1 MGESYGAA
9 VRAPLR
15 GKPIMMKT
23 AIVVVAGLLLLPGL
37 ADASN
42 KGVKGGA
49 TLVPAADVKWSDV
62 PGNDGVQMAVLG
74 GAPDKG
80 ASHFLIKLSPGKTV
94 PLHFHNP
101 DHYAYVV
108 AGTMTFD
115 ADGKEVSLPPG
126 SYFSF
131 IGKKKHT
138 TRCDAGAECVIF
150 MDARGKWDVVPVGT
164 AK

>member
-1 MGESYGAA
+1 MSDILGAE

-23 AIVVVAGLLLLPGL
+23 AFVVVAGLLLLPGL

-42 KGVKGGA
+42 KGAKGGA
-49 TLVPAADVKWSDV
+49 TLVPAADVKWADV
-62 PGNDGVQMAVLG
+62 PGMDDVKMAVLG

-80 ASHFLIKLSPGKTV
+80 ASHFLIKLSAGRTV

-108 AGTMTFD
+108 SGTMTFG

-131 IGKKKHT
+131 VGKKKHT
-138 TRCDAGAECVIF
+138 TRCDAGADCVIF
-150 MDARGKWDVVPVGT
+150 MDARGKWDVVPVE
-164 AK
+164 APK